1 MKKAKSRIAVE
12 LEKWFAVVKR
22 PMPWRT
28 KPTPYVCWLSEIM
41 MQQTTYAAV
50 LPYYERFLKKFPTVE
65 KLAAAKEG
73 EVLKA
78 WEGLGYYARARN
90 LLKAARQIMSAAGT
104 APPRDRASSR
114 GGLSTSEAAAK
125 RSLEWCVSPVQGVRG
140 DIRWPSTSAEWA
152 QIPGVGPYTAAALAS
167 VLNGERVPVV
177 DGNVARVFA
186 RVWKL
191 TDDFSKLPAR
201 AKLAERL
208 QPEIEKCRV
217 PGDFNQAMMEL
228 GALVCT
234 PKNPDCAK
242 CPLAK
247 MCAAKKDGSWADYP
261 VKKEKK
267 QLPVRTVTS
276 VIIRDAKGRVLL
288 VQNREG
294 GLLKGLW
301 ELPTVETAADVTQVF
316 SHFKLEQK
324 NFMATRRDAEFKDPK
339 KVPLT
344 TATRK
349 ALAAVI

>member
-1 MKKAKSRIAVE
+1 MLAAN
-12 LEKWFAVVKR
+12 LENWFAKVKR
-22 PMPWRT
+22 PMPWRRR
-28 KPTPYVCWLSEIM
+28 PSPYVCWISEIM

-90 LLKAARQIMSAAGT
+90 LLKAAKTIVR
-104 APPRDRASSR
+104 PPR
-114 GGLSTSEAAAK
+114 
-125 RSLEWCVSPVQGVRG
+125 VN
-140 DIRWPSTSAEWA
+140 WPQTSAEWS
-152 QIPGVGPYTAAALAS
+152 QIPGVGPYTAAALSS
-167 VLNGERVPVV
+167 VLSGERVPVV
-177 DGNVARVFA
+177 DGNVARVFS

-208 QPEIEKCRV
+208 QPEIDKCRV

-234 PKNPDCAK
+234 PKSPDCK
-242 CPLAK
+242 RCPLARA
-247 MCAAKKDGSWADYP
+247 CASRQDGTQDEYP
-261 VKKEKK
+261 VKAKK
-267 QLPVRTVTS
+267 KDLPVRKVTS
-276 VIIRDAKGRVLL
+276 VIIKDAKGRVLL

-301 ELPTVETAADVTQVF
+301 ELPTVESTADVTQVF

-324 NFMATRRDAEFKDPK
+324 NFKAVRTDAEFRDPK
-339 KVPLT
+339 SVPLT

-349 ALAAVI
+349 ALGGVEDSAGRALRASQNRVKRNFVVL

>member
-1 MKKAKSRIAVE
+1 MLAAN
-12 LEKWFAVVKR
+12 LEKWFAKVKR
-22 PMPWRT
+22 PMPWRCR
-28 KPTPYVCWLSEIM
+28 PSPYACWLSEIM

-50 LPYYERFLKKFPTVE
+50 LPYYERFLRKFPTVE
-65 KLAAAKEG
+65 KLAEAKES

-90 LLKAARQIMSAAGT
+90 LLKAAKTIVRAAGT
-104 APPRDRASSR
+104 SAPAIPSHKSVGGGLRPPRV
-114 GGLSTSEAAAK
+114 
-125 RSLEWCVSPVQGVRG
+125 C
-140 DIRWPSTSAEWA
+140 WPSTSAEWA

-167 VLNGERVPVV
+167 VLSGERVPVV

-191 TDDFSKLPAR
+191 ADDFSKLPAR

-208 QPEIEKCRV
+208 QPEIDKCRV

-242 CPLAK
+242 CPLARA
-247 MCAAKKDGSWADYP
+247 CASRQDGTQEAYP
-261 VKKEKK
+261 VKAKK
-267 QLPVRTVTS
+267 KDLPVRKVTS

-301 ELPTVETAADVTQVF
+301 ELPTVESAADVTQVF
-316 SHFKLEQK
+316 SHFKLEQT
-324 NFMATRRDAEFKDPK
+324 NFKAERLDAEFRDPK
-339 KVPLT
+339 TVPLT

-349 ALAAVI
+349 ALEII

>member
-1 MKKAKSRIAVE
+1 MLAAN
-12 LEKWFAVVKR
+12 LENWFAKVKR
-22 PMPWRT
+22 PMPWRRR
-28 KPTPYVCWLSEIM
+28 PSPYVCWLSEIM

-65 KLAAAKEG
+65 KLAVAKEG

-90 LLKAARQIMSAAGT
+90 LLKAAKTI
-104 APPRDRASSR
+104 
-114 GGLSTSEAAAK
+114 
-125 RSLEWCVSPVQGVRG
+125 VRG
-140 DIRWPSTSAEWA
+140 RWPRTSAEWA
-152 QIPGVGPYTAAALAS
+152 QIPGVGPYTAAALSS
-167 VLNGERVPVV
+167 VLNGERIPVV

-208 QPEIEKCRV
+208 RPEIEKCRV

-234 PKNPDCAK
+234 PKSPDCK
-242 CPLAK
+242 RCPLAK

-261 VKKEKK
+261 VKKGKK
-267 QLPVRTVTS
+267 ELPVRQVTS
-276 VIIRDAKGRVLL
+276 VIIHDTRGHVLL

-301 ELPTVETAADVTQVF
+301 ELPTVVSTADVTQVF

-324 NFMATRRDAEFKDPK
+324 NFMATRSDAEFRDPK

-349 ALAAVI
+349 ALAESI

>member
-1 MKKAKSRIAVE
+1 
-12 LEKWFAVVKR
+12 
-22 PMPWRT
+22 
-28 KPTPYVCWLSEIM
+28 

-65 KLAAAKEG
+65 KLAAADES

-90 LLKAARQIMSAAGT
+90 LLKGAQTLVRAGRSSAPTIMSRKSVGGGLR
-104 APPRDRASSR
+104 PPRV
-114 GGLSTSEAAAK
+114 
-125 RSLEWCVSPVQGVRG
+125 C
-140 DIRWPSTSAEWA
+140 WPSSSAEWSR
-152 QIPGVGPYTAAALAS
+152 IPGVGPYTAAALAS
-167 VLNGERVPVV
+167 VLSGERVPVV

-208 QPEIEKCRV
+208 QPEIDRCRV

-228 GALVCT
+228 GATVCT
-234 PKNPDCAK
+234 SKSPDCAK
-242 CPLAK
+242 CPLARV
-247 MCAAKKDGSWADYP
+247 CAAHKDGTQTDYP
-261 VKKEKK
+261 VKKNRKE
-267 QLPVRTVTS
+267 LPIRKVTAVIVRD
-276 VIIRDAKGRVLL
+276 RRNNVLL
-288 VQNREG
+288 VQNKDG

-301 ELPTVETAADVTQVF
+301 ELPTIEAAADVAQVF

-324 NFMATRRDAEFKDPK
+324 NFKVQRTDAEFRDPK
-339 KVPLT
+339 SVPLT

-349 ALAAVI
+349 ALGRM

>member
-1 MKKAKSRIAVE
+1 MLAAN
-12 LEKWFAVVKR
+12 LENWFAKVKR
-22 PMPWRT
+22 PMPWRRR
-28 KPTPYVCWLSEIM
+28 PSPYACWLSEIM

-50 LPYYERFLKKFPTVE
+50 LPYYERFLKKFSTVE

-90 LLKAARQIMSAAGT
+90 LLKAAKTIVRAAGT
-104 APPRDRASSR
+104 SAPT
-114 GGLSTSEAAAK
+114 GLSVGRDVLGTPH
-125 RSLEWCVSPVQGVRG
+125 VN
-140 DIRWPSTSAEWA
+140 WPCTSAEWA

-167 VLNGERVPVV
+167 VLSGERVPVV

-191 TDDFSKLPAR
+191 DDDFSKLPAR

-208 QPEIEKCRV
+208 RPEIEKCRV

-234 PKNPDCAK
+234 PKSPDCK
-242 CPLAK
+242 RCPLAK

-261 VKKEKK
+261 VKKGKK
-267 QLPVRTVTS
+267 ELPVRKVMS
-276 VIIRDAKGRVLL
+276 VIIKDAKGRVLL

-301 ELPTVETAADVTQVF
+301 ELPTVESAADVTQIF

-324 NFMATRRDAEFKDPK
+324 NFKATRSDAEFHDPK
-339 KVPLT
+339 SVPLT

-349 ALAAVI
+349 ALGLK

>member
-1 MKKAKSRIAVE
+1 MLAAN
-12 LEKWFAVVKR
+12 LENWFVQVKR
-22 PMPWRT
+22 PMPWRRR
-28 KPTPYVCWLSEIM
+28 PSPYICWLSEIM

-65 KLAAAKEG
+65 KLAAAKES

-90 LLKAARQIMSAAGT
+90 LLKGAQLIAMG
-104 APPRDRASSR
+104 
-114 GGLSTSEAAAK
+114 
-125 RSLEWCVSPVQGVRG
+125 
-140 DIRWPSTSAEWA
+140 RWPRTSAEWA

-167 VLNGERVPVV
+167 VLSGERVPVV

-191 TDDFSKLPAR
+191 KDDFSKLLAR

-208 QPEIEKCRV
+208 QPEIDNCRV

-247 MCAAKKDGSWADYP
+247 LCAAKKDGSWADYP
-261 VKKEKK
+261 VKKGKK
-267 QLPVRTVTS
+267 ELPVRKVTS
-276 VIIRDAKGRVLL
+276 VIVKDAKGRVLL

-301 ELPTVETAADVTQVF
+301 ELPTIESAADVTQVF

-324 NFMATRRDAEFKDPK
+324 NFKVARLDAEFKDPK
-339 KVPLT
+339 SVPLT

-349 ALAAVI
+349 ALSSHRGRFSI

>member
-1 MKKAKSRIAVE
+1 MLAAN
-12 LEKWFAVVKR
+12 LENWFVQVKR
-22 PMPWRT
+22 PMPWRRR
-28 KPTPYVCWLSEIM
+28 PSPYVCWLSEIM

-65 KLAAAKEG
+65 KLAAAKES

-90 LLKAARQIMSAAGT
+90 LLKGAQLI
-104 APPRDRASSR
+104 
-114 GGLSTSEAAAK
+114 AK
-125 RSLEWCVSPVQGVRG
+125 G
-140 DIRWPSTSAEWA
+140 RWPRTSAEWA

-167 VLNGERVPVV
+167 VLSGERVPVV

-191 TDDFSKLPAR
+191 KDDFSKLPAR

-208 QPEIEKCRV
+208 QSEIDKCRV

-234 PKNPDCAK
+234 PKNPDCK
-242 CPLAK
+242 RCPLAK
-247 MCAAKKDGSWADYP
+247 LCAAKKDGSWADYP
-261 VKKEKK
+261 VRKGKKE
-267 QLPVRTVTS
+267 LPVRKVTS
-276 VIIRDAKGRVLL
+276 VIVKDAKGRVLL

-301 ELPTVETAADVTQVF
+301 ELPAVEQSADVTQVF

-324 NFMATRRDAEFKDPK
+324 NFKATRADAEVRDPK
-339 KVPLT
+339 SVPLT

-349 ALAAVI
+349 ALAADDV

>member
-1 MKKAKSRIAVE
+1 MFAAN
-12 LEKWFAVVKR
+12 LENWFAKVKR
-22 PMPWRT
+22 PMPWRRR
-28 KPTPYVCWLSEIM
+28 PSPYVCWLSEIM

-73 EVLKA
+73 DVLKA

-90 LLKAARQIMSAAGT
+90 LLKAARLITG
-104 APPRDRASSR
+104 
-114 GGLSTSEAAAK
+114 K
-125 RSLEWCVSPVQGVRG
+125 RSLSAS
-140 DIRWPSTSAEWA
+140 WPRNSAEWS
-152 QIPGVGPYTAAALAS
+152 QIPGVGPYTAAALSS

-186 RVWKL
+186 RYWKL

-208 QPEIEKCRV
+208 QPEIEKCRI
-217 PGDFNQAMMEL
+217 PGDFNQAMMER

-234 PKNPDCAK
+234 PKSPDCK
-242 CPLAK
+242 RCPLARA
-247 MCAAKKDGSWADYP
+247 CTSRRDGTQEEYP
-261 VKKEKK
+261 VKAKK
-267 QLPVRTVTS
+267 KDLPLRKITS
-276 VIIRDAKGRVLL
+276 VIITDTKGRVLL

-301 ELPTVETAADVTQVF
+301 ELPTVEAAADVTQVF

-324 NFMATRRDAEFKDPK
+324 NFKAVRSDAEFRDPK
-339 KVPLT
+339 SVPLT

>member
-1 MKKAKSRIAVE
+1 MKSARSRIAVE
-12 LEKWFAVVKR
+12 LEKWFAAVKR

-28 KPTPYVCWLSEIM
+28 KPTPYYCWLSEIM

-50 LPYYERFLKKFPTVE
+50 LPYYERFLRKFPTVE
-65 KLAAAKEG
+65 KLAAAQES

-90 LLKAARQIMSAAGT
+90 LLKAARQIVKG
-104 APPRDRASSR
+104 
-114 GGLSTSEAAAK
+114 
-125 RSLEWCVSPVQGVRG
+125 
-140 DIRWPSTSAEWA
+140 RWPRTSAEWSA
-152 QIPGVGPYTAAALAS
+152 IPGVGPYTAAALAS

-201 AKLAERL
+201 EKLAARL
-208 QPEIEKCRV
+208 RPEIEKCRV

-234 PKNPDCAK
+234 PKNPDCK
-242 CPLAK
+242 RCPLAK
-247 MCAAKKDGSWADYP
+247 MCAAKKDGLWADYP
-261 VKKEKK
+261 VKKGKRE
-267 QLPVRTVTS
+267 LPVRKVTS
-276 VIIRDAKGRVLL
+276 VIVKDTKGRVLL

-301 ELPTVETAADVTQVF
+301 ELPTVESATDITQVF

-324 NFMATRRDAEFKDPK
+324 NFNATRTDAEFRDPK

-349 ALAAVI
+349 ALGMK

>member
-1 MKKAKSRIAVE
+1 MKQGIAKA
-12 LEKWFAVVKR
+12 LEDWFVAVKR
-22 PMPWRT
+22 PMPWR
-28 KPTPYVCWLSEIM
+28 KEPSPYVCWLSEIM

-50 LPYYERFLKKFPTVE
+50 LPYYERFLKKFSTVE
-65 KLAAAKEG
+65 KLAAAEEG

-90 LLKAARQIMSAAGT
+90 LLKAARQIVKGCW
-104 APPRDRASSR
+104 PR
-114 GGLSTSEAAAK
+114 
-125 RSLEWCVSPVQGVRG
+125 
-140 DIRWPSTSAEWA
+140 TSAEWA

-191 TDDFSKLPAR
+191 SDDFSKLPAR

-208 QPEIEKCRV
+208 QPEIAKCRV

-234 PKNPDCAK
+234 PKSPDCK
-242 CPLAK
+242 RCPLARA
-247 MCAAKKDGSWADYP
+247 CASRQDGTQEEYP
-261 VKKEKK
+261 VKAKKKE
-267 QLPVRTVTS
+267 LPVRRVTS

-301 ELPTVETAADVTQVF
+301 ELPTVEAAPDVTQVF

-324 NFMATRRDAEFKDPK
+324 NFRAMRTNVEFKDPK

-349 ALAAVI
+349 ALAASFQTGEKGK